1 MYEDG
6 DWTMCEVGVPKGVV
20 GCSVGEA
27 AEVGTAVL
35 VLEEADEGRLCLAG
49 GNQKSPNVVCGWFVF
64 LRAVLPLY
72 ICQKARRQLN
82 HSEMLTSTGRSQ
94 EGRKEEQRTDEDELE
109 CVCPVDWDAIR
120 FERDETDAVDEW
132 DGVVLGT

>member
-1 MYEDG
+1 MGVGNKFEGDAVYEDG
-6 DWTMCEVGVPKGVV
+6 DWTMCEAGVPKGVV

-72 ICQKARRQLN
+72 ICQKAKRQLN
-82 HSEMLTSTGRSQ
+82 HSEM
-94 EGRKEEQRTDEDELE
+94 
-109 CVCPVDWDAIR
+109 
-120 FERDETDAVDEW
+120 
-132 DGVVLGT
+132 